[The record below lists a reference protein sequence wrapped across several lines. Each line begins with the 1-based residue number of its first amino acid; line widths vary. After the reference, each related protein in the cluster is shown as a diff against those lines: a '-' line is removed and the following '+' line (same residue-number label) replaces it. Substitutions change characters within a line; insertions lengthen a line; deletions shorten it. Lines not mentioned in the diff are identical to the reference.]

1 MTKKKLQP
9 FPRPAGQI
17 LLLIVAL
24 ALALPTYAG
33 VYQARVGTL
42 AGYGQIETVDW
53 PDVAEA
59 SFSGPNSLGTAATYA
74 RSSPSGLGVSVYDA
88 YTGYG
93 SLAEAYMSSATDV
106 TFDTYTGIPGAT
118 EALIDFGGALSGT
131 VTLSGRGNATGT
143 VVASAII
150 SGPGLIV
157 DDLHPAS
164 YTFSKS
170 WAKPRDATGQYED
183 GPFTFSISEFIGG
196 SVRVRLGT
204 PVAFSAALELRG
216 GGASYYSFFGEGIF
230 NGDFSNSLE
239 FNPDAF
245 FTLPQGIT
253 VSSPSLG
260 IVDNRLVGFD
270 SPLAVP
276 EPGSLALALTSL
288 AVVGLSCRRRERMR
302 LA

>member
-1 MTKKKLQP
+1 MTKKKLQSFRQLSGP
-9 FPRPAGQI
+9 I
-17 LLLIVAL
+17 LLLTAAL
-24 ALALPTYAG
+24 GFVSPTCAG
-33 VYQARVGTL
+33 VYSARVGTL
-42 AGYGQIETVDW
+42 SGYGQIETVDW

-59 SFSGPNSLGTAATYA
+59 SFSGPNSLGTATTYA

-93 SLAEAYMSSATDV
+93 SLAEAYMSSATDI
-106 TFDTYTGIPGAT
+106 TFDTYVGIPGAT

-143 VVASAII
+143 VVASATI

-157 DDLHPAS
+157 DDLHPDS

-170 WAKPRDATGQYED
+170 WAKPRDPDTLQYDD
-183 GPFTFSISEFIGG
+183 GPFSFSISEFVGG

-204 PVAFSAALELRG
+204 PVKFSAALELRG

-230 NGDFSNSLE
+230 NADFSNSLE

-245 FTLPQGIT
+245 FTLPEGIT
-253 VSSPSLG
+253 VNSASLG

-270 SPLAVP
+270 STLAVP
-276 EPGSLALALTSL
+276 EPGSVALVLTGLAL
-288 AVVGLSCRRRERMR
+288 VGVSSRRRKQT
-302 LA
+302 